1 MNGSILKRSS
11 SFVADRQGWND
22 LRSHHEFNKSELTI
36 ICTFFP
42 IESSS
47 IVGRLV
53 DRALSST
60 RDRPLQSLAPSLS
73 AQERARPL
81 VIDVD
86 AKAALLKSILP
97 NYVRR
102 KVHFCHRFLPPRR
115 RHQCFVQQL
124 PKSSFPL
131 KCIGK
136 SLVS

>member
-1 MNGSILKRSS
+1 MNGTILKRSTS
-11 SFVADRQGWND
+11 VLADRQGWNV
-22 LRSHHEFNKSELTI
+22 LRSRDEFNKSELTI

-60 RDRPLQSLAPSLS
+60 RDRPLQSNARSLFRFLLKNELARS
-73 AQERARPL
+73 L

-86 AKAALLKSILP
+86 AKAALLKSFLP

-124 PKSSFPL
+124 PKSSWH
-131 KCIGK
+131 
-136 SLVS
+136 